1 MFARWLIN
9 GQSRI
14 GIKRS
19 QWLIAHVIDE
29 DAGFYGIPALLRR
42 DLTALDTRDRAVP
55 RRVRIVHPVFLIS
68 QLSGAVQR
76 VIFVVHGRH
85 GPLQMV
91 HRIQVVDRVVYVLK
105 IAAGRVTA
113 VTTDRVVLEPVALA
127 VRETAAQQFLATAFG
142 KTRLAISRLMRAS
155 CAGRIIVL
163 SGIFEGVGRWWK
175 SRVANVHGMQRCVA
189 CQPKVITSNKV
200 N

>member
-1 MFARWLIN
+1 M
-9 GQSRI
+9 
-14 GIKRS
+14 
-19 QWLIAHVIDE
+19 IDE

-42 DLTALDTRDRAVP
+42 DLTALDTRDRAVS
-55 RRVRIVHPVFLIS
+55 RMRIVHPVFLIS

-76 VIFVVHGRH
+76 VILVVHGRH

-105 IAAGRVTA
+105 IAAGRATA
-113 VTTDRVVLEPVALA
+113 VTTDRVVLETDAVALA

-142 KTRLAISRLMRAS
+142 KTRLAISRLMRVS
-155 CAGRIIVL
+155 CAGRVIVL

-175 SRVANVHGMQRCVA
+175 SRVANVHGMQWRVA